1 MLPFSKQ
8 QEAQNYSAKFA
19 APFLHLCRD
28 PTVFRAAFMQQSCL
42 PHQLFVSIY
51 SCACKNVWLSS
62 NVLKHLVEPT
72 FYHFLVVLLHK
83 SRSTELHKKSYEN
96 RNCFRISLCLPTAY
110 FGHPTY
116 GCNWLLQPYWAELQ
130 QSTGMLKLNP
140 WAQRTKRCCLYTRSV
155 WIF

>member
-83 SRSTELHKKSYEN
+83 SRSTEFYTKNLMKIGTAFVFPSACPLPILDIPLMDAIDCYSHIEQ
-96 RNCFRISLCLPTAY
+96 NCS
-110 FGHPTY
+110 
-116 GCNWLLQPYWAELQ
+116 
-130 QSTGMLKLNP
+130 K
-140 WAQRTKRCCLYTRSV
+140 AQEC
-155 WIF
+155 